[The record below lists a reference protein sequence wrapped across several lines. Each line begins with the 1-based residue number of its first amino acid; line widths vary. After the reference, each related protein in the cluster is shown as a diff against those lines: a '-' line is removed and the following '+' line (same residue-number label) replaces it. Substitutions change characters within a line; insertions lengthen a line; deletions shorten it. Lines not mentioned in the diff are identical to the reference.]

1 MPTPGKFYTIIDMGK
16 YKRNLLDGIDNTAIN
31 NDTMVDLASVY
42 QELDTDDMDVVTD
55 TEDPSGYRGFYIKH
69 STTGDFTSLGLRG
82 QEPGSVLNDAG
93 NGTEFST
100 TALNEMKAGISLNNE
115 TGFKV
120 NRGQGAA
127 DYEDFGKD
135 RIMNIN
141 KKGKVTTQHT
151 KELYVQTGSMVAN
164 VRGTTGGGG
173 GAGGSAYTNEK
184 KEGGNGGNSGKT
196 WDKIMIY
203 PAGSSVFKMT
213 SLELPKDWYSGGASG
228 GYGGEKS
235 QNKPEHGGDGED
247 SNTSTS
253 TTTSTTATKFEL
265 RYITS
270 DGGTTDPGYQL
281 TMKGTGGGERGIR
294 GNNQEGNGA
303 HGNHGTDFD
312 GDISIDTTGP
322 ANNLTFKT
330 PQQMTL
336 YAAGGQGKYRQ
347 DGEYGD
353 DGWNAS
359 SSIINLLGC
368 SGLHRSTMYTLRYY
382 VPSAEMSINAAATG
396 EGVLLEIYATDQTT
410 QLAILN
416 SNDRSVSYITNNTLT
431 LHGTTTP
438 ITTGYVFTDV
448 FYLPGSPTE
457 FYMKFIAQDQ
467 DIDNNNLFNMWIIL
481 TTPEGLVTPYNEINE
496 KPHSGEWWFKI
507 GRSKGSASTISIG
520 SAPTISIG

>member
-1 MPTPGKFYTIIDMGK
+1 MSTTPTSGKFYTIIDMGK
-16 YKRNLLDGIDNTAIN
+16 YKRNLLDGIGIDSKAIN
-31 NDTMVDLASVY
+31 NNTMVDLASVY
-42 QELDTDDMDVVTD
+42 EGTVNDNMDVVTD
-55 TEDPSGYRGFYIKH
+55 TEDASGYKGFYIKH
-69 STTGDFTSLGLRG
+69 STTGDLTSLGLRG
-82 QEPGSVLNDAG
+82 QEPGSVLDDAG

-120 NRGQGAA
+120 NRGITGQT

-135 RIMNIN
+135 CIMNIS

-184 KEGGNGGNSGKT
+184 KVGGNGGNSGKT

-203 PAGSSVFKMT
+203 PAGSSVFKMS
-213 SLELPKDWYSGGASG
+213 SLDLLKDGYSGGASG
-228 GYGGEKS
+228 GYGGERS

-253 TTTSTTATKFEL
+253 TPGTTFEL

-270 DGGTTDPGYQL
+270 DGGSTDPGYQL

-312 GDISIDTTGP
+312 GNISIDTTGP
-322 ANNLTFKT
+322 VNNLTYKT

-336 YAAGGQGKYRQ
+336 YAAGGQGVYKQ
-347 DGEYGD
+347 DGEYGEY
-353 DGWNAS
+353 GWNAS

-382 VPSAEMSINAAATG
+382 VPSAEMPINAAATG
-396 EGVLLEIYATDQTT
+396 AGVLLEIYATDQTT

-431 LHGTTTP
+431 LHGTTTQI
-438 ITTGYVFTDV
+438 ITEDNNFTDV

-467 DIDNNNLFNMWIIL
+467 DIVNHHLFNMMMSL
-481 TTPEGLVTPYNEINE
+481 TTPEGLVIPFNIDEN
-496 KPHSGEWWFKI
+496 PHSGVWWFKI
-507 GRSKGSASTISIG
+507 GRSKGSV
-520 SAPTISIG
+520 PTISIG